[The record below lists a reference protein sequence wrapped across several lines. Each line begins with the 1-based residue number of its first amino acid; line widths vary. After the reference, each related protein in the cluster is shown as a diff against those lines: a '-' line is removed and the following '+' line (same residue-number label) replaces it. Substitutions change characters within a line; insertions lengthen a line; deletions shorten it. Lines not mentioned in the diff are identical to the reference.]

1 MNAVQTI
8 RKGQTMKTLLIAAAL
23 AVLACSPK
31 SQPAGH
37 AFAAT
42 ASGVEYSY
50 WQTGLPV
57 VTGNT
62 ATITLF
68 DTTMGGTQLGLYKF
82 LNRVTL
88 ACNFDQT
95 VTVNYDTQLRSDLSP
110 AATWYRAAGTNASY
124 AFTGGTTTTG
134 TTLVDYLVQGQEARL
149 QAVTGGTGP
158 SVSDCALRLVFVRDL
173 GQ

>member
-1 MNAVQTI
+1 
-8 RKGQTMKTLLIAAAL
+8 MKTL
-23 AVLACSPK
+23 AVLAFFALAACSPQAQ
-31 SQPAGH
+31 QPPQH
-37 AFAAT
+37 VFAAMG
-42 ASGVEYSY
+42 ASGAEYSY
-50 WQTGLPV
+50 WQTNVPV
-57 VTGNT
+57 VTGNS

-68 DTTMGGTQLGLYKF
+68 DTTAGGTQLGVYRF

-95 VTVNYDTQLRSDLSP
+95 VTVNYDSQLRSDTTP
-110 AATWYRAAGTNASY
+110 AATWYRSAGTNASY
-124 AFTGGTTTTG
+124 SFTGGTTTTG

-158 SVSDCALRLVFVRDL
+158 SVSDCAMRLVFVRDL